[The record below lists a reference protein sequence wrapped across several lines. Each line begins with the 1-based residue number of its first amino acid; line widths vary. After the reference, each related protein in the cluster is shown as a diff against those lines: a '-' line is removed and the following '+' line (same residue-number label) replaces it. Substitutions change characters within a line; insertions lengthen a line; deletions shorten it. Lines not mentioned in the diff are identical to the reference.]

1 MKLSI
6 QTGAQLLPSSNG
18 SLGALYDA
26 ATQSCCFSL
35 WAPTSRA
42 VSVHLYRNA
51 GDSAPAFTVPL
62 RYDDATGLWCGS
74 FAEWDPEGFLYD
86 YTLTNETGTHTVLD
100 PYSLSMAAYTGNG
113 GIGRGAIINLQ
124 KETLKPEREYPYITL
139 QKREDAIIYEVSV
152 RDFTA
157 SPDSG
162 VKNIPGTYRAF
173 IEKIPYLRELGITHI
188 QLMPVLNFYYTD
200 ETNQQYE
207 DAGTVHNNNYNWGY
221 DPHNYFTPEG
231 WYASE
236 PENPESRVR
245 ELRELINECHQAG
258 IGVLLDVVYNHVA
271 RTDLFDA
278 IVQGYYFRT
287 NPDGSYTNGSGC
299 GNDVASERSMVRKL
313 IVDSAEH
320 WVKNYQVDGF
330 RFDLMGLLDTETV
343 LEAYNRCRELNPSV
357 LFIGEGWKLYNG
369 TEGTVGMDQRFMT
382 QTDSVAV
389 FNDEFRDLVKAGG
402 MNEEG
407 KGFLTGGN
415 VDLKQLFCNC
425 IGLPQC
431 NYTADSPGDNVQYLV
446 CHDGLTLHDCIAHNA
461 GLDEDIPAQRQELI
475 ARIKVG
481 NALALTCQGIAF
493 LHAGQ
498 ERGRTKPN
506 VHGTEE
512 ECVGAFVR
520 NSYDASDSV
529 NRIVWTL
536 DEDYAELL
544 AYTRGLIAL
553 RKQFDVFR
561 IGDAGRIAQAAAFL
575 PAEGAEADDAK
586 CVAAEACSDK
596 RCAVKSANG
605 AAPKADNQCGQA
617 FGYTLDWTDGR
628 WFLLFNAAGTEHCFT
643 LAGALQKPVV
653 FVDGTAASPDGIT
666 CPSGIRFEQNR
677 IILDPYTAAIVR
689 SEEGI
694 F

>member
-42 VSVHLYRNA
+42 VSVNLYQNA
-51 GDSAPAFTVPL
+51 GDLTPAFTVPL

-74 FAEWDPEGFLYD
+74 FAEADPEGFLYD
-86 YTLTNETGTHTVLD
+86 YTLTNEMGTHTVLD

-245 ELRELINECHQAG
+245 ELRELINECHRAG

-278 IVQGYYFRT
+278 IVPGYYFRT
-287 NPDGSYTNGSGC
+287 NPDGSYTNASGC
-299 GNDVASERSMVRKL
+299 GNDVASERLMVRKL

-343 LEAYNRCRELNPSV
+343 LEAYNRCRALNPSV

-369 TEGTVGMDQRFMT
+369 TEGTVGLDQRFMT

-415 VDLKQLFCNC
+415 VDLKQLFYNC

-596 RCAVKSANG
+596 RCAVKSASG
-605 AAPKADNQCGQA
+605 AAPKANNQCGQA